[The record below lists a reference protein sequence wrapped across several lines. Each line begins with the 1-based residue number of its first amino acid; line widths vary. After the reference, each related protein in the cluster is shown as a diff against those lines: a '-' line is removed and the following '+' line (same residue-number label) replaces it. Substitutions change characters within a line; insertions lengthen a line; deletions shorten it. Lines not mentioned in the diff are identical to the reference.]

1 MGTEALTEILSWLFL
16 VLGCTC
22 LVGTPIL
29 LLLGYWKRRREFRRA
44 LRTELM
50 SEVQVTGSWSMSDM
64 IKFVRRV
71 LGPDAYYLE
80 TPCADEPLMMY
91 AIVSHPKHH
100 RVISK
105 FRRYHEEQ
113 AGRRRMVQ
121 RLSDPDFV
129 AETRK

>member
-16 VLGCTC
+16 ALGCTC

-29 LLLGYWKRRREFRRA
+29 LLLAYYKRRREFRRA
-44 LRTELM
+44 LRAELKD
-50 SEVQVTGSWSMSDM
+50 EIQVTGSWSKSDM

-71 LGPDAYYLE
+71 LGPDARYDE
-80 TPCADEPLMMY
+80 TPTEADPRRVY

-100 RVISK
+100 RVISC
-105 FRRYHEEQ
+105 FDLIRDAQ

-121 RLSDPDFV
+121 RLSDPDFL